1 MAQDDLYL
9 EFIKK
14 ITTGK
19 KPEEMQQIL
28 QELMNFSGANLMSAI
43 LEYLEIEDFEAL
55 DVITDEKLREEELDR
70 RFKARTG
77 VTIDEFLDNVK
88 NAISKNYLFPE
99 LVPPNIPAGIP
110 PPQNPTVK

>member
-1 MAQDDLYL
+1 MAKDDLYL

-14 ITTGK
+14 VTSGK

-55 DVITDEKLREEELDR
+55 DAITDEKLREEELDR
-70 RFKARTG
+70 RFKTRTG

-99 LVPPNIPAGIP
+99 LAPQNTPASTAR
-110 PPQNPTVK
+110 PPQTP

>member
-14 ITTGK
+14 VTDGK

-28 QELMNFSGANLMSAI
+28 QELMNLSGANLMSAI

-55 DVITDEKLREEELDR
+55 DAISDEKLREAELDR

-77 VTIDEFLDNVK
+77 VTLDEFLDRVK
-88 NAISKNYLFPE
+88 DSISKNYLFPE
-99 LVPPNIPAGIP
+99 LAPINVPVASV
-110 PPQNPTVK
+110 PPQNP